1 MTAKE
6 LPYSDFRSRSA
17 SGRTEGDLQEC
28 ASLTSR
34 TKVPRHTL
42 RGMRG
47 AESSVIDAWLRKKLP
62 SAGAALLLAVL
73 LASCGSGLPVG
84 FKNETAMHSDAQLM
98 DSWHQAQQNLSRQV
112 YLNPVQHIVY
122 GVPEVLLPGDSRA
135 LKFNPRMITVRVV
148 ADLTSAQLSV
158 YGVDL
163 PAPTGMIVCPQPCDQ
178 GVTMA
183 FSSPPRRSTYVA
195 ASREHNES
203 EWDYIVVYEFEN
215 HILYGLGYD
224 VSWR

>member
-1 MTAKE
+1 MSKATPA
-6 LPYSDFRSRSA
+6 A
-17 SGRTEGDLQEC
+17 SHKG
-28 ASLTSR
+28 
-34 TKVPRHTL
+34 L
-42 RGMRG
+42 R
-47 AESSVIDAWLRKKLP
+47 IKQP
-62 SAGAALLLAVL
+62 SAGAALFLLATL
-73 LASCGSGLPVG
+73 LTSCGTARPVG
-84 FKNETAMHSDAQLM
+84 FVNETAFHSDAQLM
-98 DSWHQAQQNLSRQV
+98 KLWHQAQQNISQQV

-135 LKFNPRMITVRVV
+135 LKFNPRMITIRVV

-183 FSSPPRRSTYVA
+183 FSSPPRRSTHVA

-224 VSWR
+224 ISWR